1 MAMERERQQNDSLA
15 NGQVLPKA
23 FFGGMLIYISLA
35 FLDETLVHTW
45 HTCARLEYGVILV
58 TLVAINVVGVR
69 RNALCSLHFLLCPPS
84 KARARSPGAGRH
96 GDGRDGADRC
106 LLAAVLVGRDGGNP
120 AVLALQRHPR
130 CVTRNSNST

>member
-69 RNALCSLHFLLCPPS
+69 RNALCSLHFLLCP
-84 KARARSPGAGRH
+84 AF
-96 GDGRDGADRC
+96 
-106 LLAAVLVGRDGGNP
+106 
-120 AVLALQRHPR
+120 
-130 CVTRNSNST
+130 